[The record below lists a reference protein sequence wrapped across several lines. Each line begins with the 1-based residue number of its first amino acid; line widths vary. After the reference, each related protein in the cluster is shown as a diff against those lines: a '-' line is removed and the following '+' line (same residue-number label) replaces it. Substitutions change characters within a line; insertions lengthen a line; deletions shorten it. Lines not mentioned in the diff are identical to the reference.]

1 MRRTSGARFI
11 RIRRWGKASDWRQS
25 STRAPARIF
34 PHRAGVDRTRLS
46 RPSGGTGRRSGL
58 KIHRGKTR
66 PGSIPGT
73 ATSGA
78 SAVINLLIALAAR
91 GLRVLGFYVTRIAHA
106 LGSIFPGAVAA
117 IGTYILLARRTGK
130 QLEAVMGVAQKEMMA
145 RKPDRAVQALQDA
158 FALSRWQFGISSS
171 LHANIGVLL
180 YVQKKYDEAEPH
192 LRKGAAT
199 MIKLWLAQAMLG
211 AILFRRKQY
220 PEMEK
225 VFDGAM
231 RGNKGETLLYAVYAW
246 VENQRGEKKKAI
258 EILQKGVKENPS
270 DEKLK
275 TLLGRAQND
284 KRLKLD
290 GWGDQWSQL
299 WLETPPMMAGPAG
312 RGAFSAPQRFGR
324 ARGFRW

>member
-1 MRRTSGARFI
+1 M
-11 RIRRWGKASDWRQS
+11 
-25 STRAPARIF
+25 
-34 PHRAGVDRTRLS
+34 
-46 RPSGGTGRRSGL
+46 
-58 KIHRGKTR
+58 
-66 PGSIPGT
+66 
-73 ATSGA
+73 
-78 SAVINLLIALAAR
+78 INLLLALLA
-91 GLRVLGFYVTRIAHA
+91 GVLGFFVFYLPGVAHA
-106 LGSIFPGAVAA
+106 LGSIFPGVVAA
-117 IGTYILLARRTGK
+117 IATYILLARRTGK

-145 RKPDRAVQALQDA
+145 RKPERAVQALQDA
-158 FALSRWQFGISSS
+158 FALSRWQFGIASS

-199 MIKLWLAQAMLG
+199 LIKLWLAQAMLG

-220 PEMEK
+220 EEMEK

-258 EILQKGVKENPS
+258 EILQKGVTENAS

-275 TLLGRAQND
+275 TLLQRAQND

-290 GWGDQWSQL
+290 GWGEMWWQF
-299 WLETPPMMAGPAG
+299 WLETPPQMTGPGGGFAFTG
-312 RGAFSAPQRFGR
+312 RQRFGR
-324 ARGFRW
+324 GGFRR

>member
-1 MRRTSGARFI
+1 
-11 RIRRWGKASDWRQS
+11 
-25 STRAPARIF
+25 
-34 PHRAGVDRTRLS
+34 
-46 RPSGGTGRRSGL
+46 
-58 KIHRGKTR
+58 
-66 PGSIPGT
+66 
-73 ATSGA
+73 
-78 SAVINLLIALAAR
+78 VINLLLALLA
-91 GLRVLGFYVTRIAHA
+91 GVLGFFVFYLPGVAHA
-106 LGSIFPGAVAA
+106 LGSIFPGVVAA
-117 IGTYILLARRTGK
+117 IATYILLARRTGK

-145 RKPDRAVQALQDA
+145 RKPERAVQALQDA
-158 FALSRWQFGISSS
+158 FALSRWQFGIASS

-220 PEMEK
+220 EEMEK

-290 GWGDQWSQL
+290 GWGEQWWQFL
-299 WLETPPMMAGPAG
+299 LETPPMMTGPAG
-312 RGAFSAPQRFGR
+312 GAVFSGRQRFGR
-324 ARGFRW
+324 GGGFRR

>member
-1 MRRTSGARFI
+1 M
-11 RIRRWGKASDWRQS
+11 
-25 STRAPARIF
+25 
-34 PHRAGVDRTRLS
+34 
-46 RPSGGTGRRSGL
+46 
-58 KIHRGKTR
+58 
-66 PGSIPGT
+66 
-73 ATSGA
+73 
-78 SAVINLLIALAAR
+78 INLLLALAA
-91 GLRVLGFYVTRIAHA
+91 GVLGFLAFYLPGVAHA
-106 LGSIFPGAVAA
+106 LGSIFPGVVAA
-117 IGTYILLARRTGK
+117 IATYILLARRTGK
-130 QLEAVMGVAQKEMMA
+130 QLEAVMAVAQKEMLA
-145 RKPDRAVQALQDA
+145 RKPERAVQALQDV
-158 FALSRWQFGISSS
+158 FALSRWQFGVASS

-180 YVQKKYDEAEPH
+180 YFQKKFDEAEPH
-192 LRKGAAT
+192 LRKGASM

-220 PEMEK
+220 EEMEK

-258 EILQKGVKENPS
+258 EILQKGLKENPS

-290 GWGDQWSQL
+290 GWGDQWWQF

-312 RGAFSAPQRFGR
+312 GAVFSGRQRFGR
-324 ARGFRW
+324 GGGFRR

>member
-1 MRRTSGARFI
+1 M
-11 RIRRWGKASDWRQS
+11 
-25 STRAPARIF
+25 
-34 PHRAGVDRTRLS
+34 
-46 RPSGGTGRRSGL
+46 
-58 KIHRGKTR
+58 
-66 PGSIPGT
+66 
-73 ATSGA
+73 
-78 SAVINLLIALAAR
+78 INLALSLLAGAIVFLLALATR
-91 GLRVLGFYVTRIAHA
+91 VVHPGLCGLFGLA
-106 LGSIFPGAVAA
+106 GA
-117 IGTYILLARRTGK
+117 IGAYILLARRSGK
-130 QLEAVMGVAQKEMMA
+130 QLEAVMAVAQKEMMA
-145 RKPDRAVQALQDA
+145 RKPERAVEALQQA
-158 FALSRWQFGISSS
+158 FALGRWQFGVTSS

-290 GWGDQWSQL
+290 GWGEQWWQF
-299 WLETPPMMAGPAG
+299 WLETPPMMTGPAG
-312 RGAFSAPQRFGR
+312 GAVFSGRQRFGR
-324 ARGFRW
+324 GGGFRR

>member
-1 MRRTSGARFI
+1 M
-11 RIRRWGKASDWRQS
+11 
-25 STRAPARIF
+25 
-34 PHRAGVDRTRLS
+34 
-46 RPSGGTGRRSGL
+46 
-58 KIHRGKTR
+58 
-66 PGSIPGT
+66 
-73 ATSGA
+73 
-78 SAVINLLIALAAR
+78 INLLLALAA
-91 GLRVLGFYVTRIAHA
+91 GVLGFLAFYLPGVAHA
-106 LGSIFPGAVAA
+106 LGSIFPGVVAA
-117 IGTYILLARRTGK
+117 IATYILLARRTGK
-130 QLEAVMGVAQKEMMA
+130 QLEAVMGVAQEAMKA
-145 RKPDRAVQALQDA
+145 RKPERAVQALQDA
-158 FALSRWQFGISSS
+158 FALARWQFGIASS

-180 YVQKKYDEAEPH
+180 YFQKKFDEAEPH
-192 LRKGAAT
+192 LRKGASM

-220 PEMEK
+220 EEMEK

-258 EILQKGVKENPS
+258 EILQKGLKENPS

-290 GWGDQWSQL
+290 GWGDQWWQF

-312 RGAFSAPQRFGR
+312 GAVFSGRQRFGR
-324 ARGFRW
+324 GGGFRR